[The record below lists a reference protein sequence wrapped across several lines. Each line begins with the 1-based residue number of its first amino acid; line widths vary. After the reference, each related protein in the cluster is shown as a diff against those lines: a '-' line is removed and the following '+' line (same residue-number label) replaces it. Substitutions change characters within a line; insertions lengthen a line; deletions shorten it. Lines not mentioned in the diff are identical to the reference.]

1 MSRTIQDQVNRTY
14 FSLRWAAAIIGLAF
28 PLILTIGGGFKHL
41 TLLDSLSAY
50 YHAYNH
56 PGGTSSLSASDIAC
70 SAMTSK
76 QLAEIPEDGPMRNW
90 FVGLLFA
97 IGAVLYVNKG
107 HTDKENI
114 LLNVAGA
121 FACGIALFP
130 MPWSCRPRGP
140 VSPHGAFA
148 VLFFVAIASILIFCS
163 KDTIDCLPAQRQP
176 YYFRWYYILAGVM
189 LTSPLSAVIIND
201 FIPEQKSKTLALE
214 WVGIY
219 AFSLYWIVR
228 TREIKEVQRYQVSVK
243 AVSPAHVIARG
254 EMHDTRS
261 QSQFY

>member
-1 MSRTIQDQVNRTY
+1 MTRTIQDQVNKTY

-28 PLILTIGGGFKHL
+28 PLILTIGGGFNHL
-41 TLLDSLSAY
+41 TLRDSLSAY

-70 SAMTSK
+70 GAMTSK
-76 QLAEIPEDGPMRNW
+76 QLAEIPEDGPMRNE

-107 HTDKENI
+107 HTNKENI
-114 LLNVAGA
+114 LLNVAGG
-121 FACGIALFP
+121 FAWGIALFP

-140 VSPHGAFA
+140 VSPHGVFA

-163 KDTIDCLPAQRQP
+163 KDTIDCLPVQRRP
-176 YYFRWYYILAGVM
+176 HYLRWYYILAGVM
-189 LTSPLSAVIIND
+189 LTSPLSAVVIND

-214 WVGIY
+214 WLGIY
-219 AFSLYWIVR
+219 AFSLYWIIR
-228 TREIKEVQRYQVSVK
+228 TREIKEVQIYQTSVR
-243 AVSPAHVIARG
+243 SGSTTHDIAPI
-254 EMHDTRS
+254 EMHDAPYES
-261 QSQFY
+261 PFY

>member
-1 MSRTIQDQVNRTY
+1 MARTIQDQINRTY
-14 FSLRWAAAIIGLAF
+14 FSLRWAAATIGLAF
-28 PLILTIGGGFKHL
+28 PLILTIGGGFNHL
-41 TLLDSLSAY
+41 TIRDSLSAY

-56 PGGTSSLSASDIAC
+56 PGGTSSLSASDIPC
-70 SAMTSK
+70 SFKPS
-76 QLAEIPEDGPMRNW
+76 EIPEEGPMRNE

-121 FACGIALFP
+121 FAWGIALFP

-163 KDTIDCLPAQRQP
+163 KDTIECLPVQRQP

-189 LTSPLSAVIIND
+189 LTSPLLAVVIND
-201 FIPEQKSKTLALE
+201 FIPQQKSKTLALE
-214 WVGIY
+214 WVAIY
-219 AFSLYWIVR
+219 AFGLYWIVR
-228 TREIKEVQRYQVSVK
+228 TREIKEVQRYQASLR
-243 AVSPAHVIARG
+243 AARHVHAIAPI
-254 EMHDTRS
+254 EVHDEQS